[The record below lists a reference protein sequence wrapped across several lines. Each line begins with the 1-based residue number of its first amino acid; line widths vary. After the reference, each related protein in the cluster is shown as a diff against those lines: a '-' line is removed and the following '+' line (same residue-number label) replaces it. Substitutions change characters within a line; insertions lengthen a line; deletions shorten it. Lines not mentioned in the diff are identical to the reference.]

1 LGRRQRERP
10 GEAGHVPGVVVEQFV
25 GDTHRASCVTRDE
38 PTLSILYA
46 GLVGNAT
53 PDPPPA
59 RQQRG
64 RLPPR
69 GRSTPVPE
77 GRVTTKG
84 KLTTLS
90 GPIEPPDRFAVTGGR
105 TAVERR

>member
-1 LGRRQRERP
+1 
-10 GEAGHVPGVVVEQFV
+10 
-25 GDTHRASCVTRDE
+25 ASCVTRDE

-53 PDPPPA
+53 PDPQPA

-105 TAVERR
+105 TAVERRANGGHAVTAPDRWPTAMPTCSRTPV